1 MVLRNLP
8 FEDST
13 NISFDKDNRGADRR
27 RGLFRQAKLD
37 YAVHGVR
44 SSSLFRRGAPGQGT
58 GPEVSAAIPGDAWNQ
73 PFAGHMQFST
83 WRLLYLESILAVS
96 A

>member
-1 MVLRNLP
+1 MVFKNLP

-13 NISFDKDNRGADRR
+13 NISFDKDN
-27 RGLFRQAKLD
+27 
-37 YAVHGVR
+37 
-44 SSSLFRRGAPGQGT
+44 RGAPGQGT